1 MLLNCSLP
9 LFLSSCQLPLI
20 IFDVFYIPFPLFP
33 SGLSLLMSLSL
44 SPASSF
50 PSGCSPVRSRRFF
63 LSVPA
68 AWVGTA
74 GSQSERSQ
82 SGAGGQHPA
91 GERCPADK
99 PSRSRT
105 GKHRADGS
113 SITACCRE
121 QEHKPVK
128 LIQRSTTVKANK

>member
-1 MLLNCSLP
+1 MKLFFLLFSAGVAELFSSPLP
-9 LFLSSCQLPLI
+9 VFLPTSSHPFCFFFNVFFLI
-20 IFDVFYIPFPLFP
+20 IFLPFFPWFP
-33 SGLSLLMSLSL
+33 SALSLPTSLSS

-50 PSGCSPVRSRRFF
+50 PSGCSPVRRRRFL

-68 AWVGTA
+68 AGVGTA

-113 SITACCRE
+113 SIT
-121 QEHKPVK
+121 QT
-128 LIQRSTTVKANK
+128 L